1 MFSQRLDLLM
11 ELTGTSASV
20 LGKACALDSS
30 HVSRL
35 RRGSR
40 PLPKNPLFLSAMST
54 FFARRIKADYQK
66 KSLCELMRLDA
77 WPEEEA
83 HAAEA
88 IGVFLRGEEMSSQV
102 EPLLR
107 SFIRAAGTSVKREE
121 APQPRRETEAPRA
134 CYYGPEGKRAAVAQL
149 FSMIL
154 QEATPQTV
162 LLFSDEEMGWLYEDP
177 NFAALW
183 ARECVRVLS
192 AGNRV
197 RIIHAIHRDIHE
209 MLEGVT
215 KWVPLY
221 MTGRVEPY
229 YYPRLRDGVFQ
240 RTLFVAP
247 KTAAVVSGSVDR
259 KTGGMLHAFYDDP
272 AAIGALVLEYEN
284 LLALCRPLMQIF
296 SRERAAE
303 FWDTYTSFLCA
314 KGDMIC
320 LGSLPTL
327 ATMPEAVAASLQARA
342 PQSRIL
348 ETRNRLA
355 GTLFE
360 FLITGRYTE
369 LLADPPPDDADVPV
383 PFADLL
389 GAPGLRY
396 TREEYQ
402 AHRAHLE
409 SLKKQYK
416 NYRLRVA
423 DNVPDNL
430 TLCGKDSRGIL
441 MCKNDTP
448 SVVFGFDEP
457 NMTSAFWE
465 YLCRRAEGHS

>member
-40 PLPKNPLFLSAMST
+40 PLPKKPSFLSAMST
-54 FFARRIKADYQK
+54 YFTKRIRADYQK
-66 KSLCELMRLDA
+66 KSLCELMSLDA

-83 HAAEA
+83 RAAEM
-88 IGVFLRGEEMSSQV
+88 IVLWLRGEEKSSQV
-102 EPLLR
+102 EPILS
-107 SFIRAAGTSVKREE
+107 SFIRATGTSVKREE
-121 APQPRRETEAPRA
+121 APQPLSESEAPRA

-149 FSMIL
+149 LSLIL
-154 QEATPQTV
+154 QEAEPQTV

-177 NFAALW
+177 DFAALW
-183 ARECVRVLS
+183 AQECVRVLS

-197 RIIHAIHRDIHE
+197 KIIHAIHRGIHE
-209 MLEGVT
+209 MLEGVA

-247 KTAAVVSGSVDR
+247 KTAAVTSGSVSR
-259 KTGGMLHAFYDDP
+259 KTEGMLHAFYDTP
-272 AAIGALVLEYEN
+272 AAVAALALEYEN
-284 LLALCRPLMQIF
+284 LLSLCRPLMRIF
-296 SRERAAE
+296 NGERRSE
-303 FWDTYTSFLCA
+303 FWDTYISFLSA
-314 KGDMIC
+314 QGTMIC
-320 LGSLPTL
+320 LCGLPTMP
-327 ATMPEAVAASLQARA
+327 TMPETVAASLQKRA
-342 PQSRIL
+342 PESRIL
-348 ETRNRLA
+348 ETRNQLA
-355 GTLFE
+355 GALFKY
-360 FLITGRYTE
+360 LKTGRYTE
-369 LLADPPPDDADVPV
+369 LLADPPPGAVDIPV
-383 PFADLL
+383 PFADFL
-389 GAPGLRY
+389 GAPGLCY
-396 TREEYQ
+396 THEEYQ

-409 SLKKQYK
+409 TLKKQHK
-416 NYRLRVA
+416 NYQVRA
-423 DNVPDNL
+423 AENVPDNL

-441 MCKNDTP
+441 LCKNDTP
-448 SVVFGFDEP
+448 GVVFGFDEP

-465 YLCRRAEGHS
+465 YLCRRAEEHS

>member
-1 MFSQRLDLLM
+1 MFFQQLDLLM

-20 LGKACALDSS
+20 LGKACTLDPS

-40 PLPKNPLFLSAMST
+40 PLPKKPSFLSAMSAY
-54 FFARRIKADYQK
+54 FARRIRADYQK
-66 KSLCELMRLDA
+66 KSLCELMGLDA

-83 HAAEA
+83 RAAEM
-88 IGVFLRGEEMSSQV
+88 IEQWLRGGEKSSQV
-102 EPLLR
+102 EPILQ
-107 SFIRAAGTSVKREE
+107 SFIHATGTSVKWEDT
-121 APQPRRETEAPRA
+121 PQPRRESEAPRA
-134 CYYGPEGKRAAVAQL
+134 CYYGPKGKRAAVAQL
-149 FSMIL
+149 FSLIL

-177 NFAALW
+177 SFAALW
-183 ARECVRVLS
+183 AQECVRVLS

-197 RIIHAIHRDIHE
+197 KIIHAIHRGIHE
-209 MLEGVT
+209 MLEGVA

-247 KTAAVVSGSVDR
+247 QTAAVVSGSVDR

-272 AAIGALVLEYEN
+272 TAIEALALEYEN

-296 SRERAAE
+296 NRERAAD
-303 FWDTYTSFLCA
+303 FWDAYTSFLRA
-314 KGDMIC
+314 KGSMIC
-320 LGSLPTL
+320 LGNLPSLPT
-327 ATMPEAVAASLQARA
+327 MPETVAASLQTRA
-342 PQSRIL
+342 PVSRIL
-348 ETRNRLA
+348 ETQNRLA
-355 GTLFE
+355 GALFE
-360 FLITGRYTE
+360 YLKTGHYTE
-369 LLADPPPDDADVPV
+369 LLADPPPGVVDIPV
-383 PFADLL
+383 PFADML

-396 TREEYQ
+396 TYEEYQ

-409 SLKKQYK
+409 TFKKQYK
-416 NYRLRVA
+416 NYRLRA
-423 DNVPDNL
+423 AGNVPDNL
-430 TLCGKDSRGIL
+430 TLYGKDSRGVL

-448 SVVFGFDEP
+448 SIVFRFDEP

-465 YLCRRAEGHS
+465 YLCRRAGGHS

>member
-11 ELTGTSASV
+11 ELTGISASV

-40 PLPKNPLFLSAMST
+40 PLPKKPSFLSAMSAY
-54 FFARRIKADYQK
+54 FAKRIRADYQK
-66 KSLCELMRLDA
+66 KSLCELMRLNA
-77 WPEEEA
+77 WPEEKA
-83 HAAEA
+83 QAAEM
-88 IGVFLRGEEMSSQV
+88 IELWLRGEERISQV
-102 EPLLR
+102 EPILH

-121 APQPRRETEAPRA
+121 APQPLRETETPRA

-149 FSMIL
+149 FSLIL
-154 QEATPQTV
+154 RETAPQTV

-177 NFAALW
+177 DFAALW
-183 ARECVRVLS
+183 AQECVRVLS

-197 RIIHAIHRDIHE
+197 KIIHAIHRDIHE
-209 MLEGVT
+209 MLEGVA

-221 MTGRVEPY
+221 MTGRVKPY

-247 KTAAVVSGSVDR
+247 QTAAVVSGSVDR

-272 AAIGALVLEYEN
+272 AAVGALALEYEN

-296 SRERAAE
+296 NRERAAE
-303 FWDTYTSFLCA
+303 FLDTYTNFLCA

-327 ATMPEAVAASLQARA
+327 STMPEAVAASLQARA
-342 PQSRIL
+342 PESRIL

-355 GTLFE
+355 SALFE
-360 FLITGRYTE
+360 YLEIGHYTE
-369 LLADPPPDDADVPV
+369 LLADPPPGAADIPV
-383 PFADLL
+383 PFAELL
-389 GAPGLRY
+389 GSPGLHY
-396 TREEYQ
+396 TREEHQ

-409 SLKKQYK
+409 TLKKHHK
-416 NYRLRVA
+416 NYRLRSA
-423 DNVPDNL
+423 GNVPDNL

-448 SVVFGFDEP
+448 NVIFGFDEP

-465 YLCRRAEGHS
+465 YLCRRAEEHS